1 MIHNITTGFAVAL
14 QPVNLLFALIGA
26 VLGTLVGVLP
36 GLGPTATI
44 AMLIPA
50 TAGMDPLQAIIMMA
64 GVYYGS
70 MYGGSTT
77 SILINTPGEAASIMT
92 CLDGYQMTL
101 QGRAGAAL
109 GISAIGSFIA
119 GTISVAGLM
128 FLAPVVSDVALSFG
142 PVENF
147 SLMLLGFSVVISL
160 AGKSILKG
168 LLSCSVGVALGS
180 VGLDLVYGTPRLTYG
195 TAVLLNGIEFI
206 AVVVGM
212 FAIPEVLEGVEQS
225 AGTLVRGKLRGLF
238 PTLQDLK
245 DSFGAIMRGSFLGF
259 AVGLVPGGSG
269 TVATFLSY
277 DLEKKVSKHP
287 ERFGK
292 GAIEGVAGPESAN
305 NAVTG
310 ASMIPLL
317 TLGIPCGAA
326 LAVLMGALMIHGLRP
341 GPLLFTSNPSFV
353 WGLIA
358 SMYIGNVMCLILNLP
373 LVGLW
378 ARLTLIPFPLLGPV
392 VLVLCFVGTY
402 GVNNSMFDVWVM
414 AIAGT
419 VAYLMKKVSIPLV
432 PMVLA
437 LVVGPNLE
445 SALRQ
450 SLAMSKG
457 SPLIFFSHPIS
468 LAILCLATFSV
479 FLSFRS
485 RAREAA
491 DDER

>member
-1 MIHNITTGFAVAL
+1 MGLAVAT
-14 QPVNLLFALIGA
+14 QPMNLLFALLGA

-44 AMLIPA
+44 AMLIPT
-50 TAGMDPLQAIIMMA
+50 TAGMDPLPAIIMMA

-77 SILINTPGEAASIMT
+77 SILINVPGEAASVMT

-109 GISAIGSFIA
+109 GMSAIGSFIA
-119 GTISVAGLM
+119 GTASIVGLM
-128 FLAPVVSDVALSFG
+128 LLAPVVSDVALSFG

-147 SLMLLGFSVVISL
+147 ALMLLGFTVVISL

-168 LLSCSVGVALGS
+168 VLSCSLGLILAAI
-180 VGLDLVYGTPRLTYG
+180 GLDPMKGSPRLNFG
-195 TAVLLNGIEFI
+195 TAALLNGIDFI

-212 FAIPEVLEGVEQS
+212 FAIPEVLESIEES
-225 AGTLVRGKLRGLF
+225 AVGTLVRTKLRGLF
-238 PTLQDLK
+238 PTWQDWK
-245 DSFGAIMRGSFLGF
+245 DSFWPILRGTCLGF
-259 AVGLVPGGSG
+259 CIGLVPGGSG
-269 TVATFLSY
+269 TVATFLTY
-277 DLEKKVSKHP
+277 DLEKKLSRHP

-292 GAIEGVAGPESAN
+292 GAIQGVAGPEAAN

-317 TLGIPCGAA
+317 TLGIPCGAV
-326 LAVLMGALMIHGLRP
+326 LAALMGALMIHGLRP
-341 GPLLFTSNPSFV
+341 GPLLLSSNPKFV

-358 SMYIGNVMCLILNLP
+358 SMYIGNLMCLVLNLP

-378 ARLTLIPFPLLGPV
+378 ARLSLIPMPLLGPA
-392 VLVLCFVGTY
+392 VLALCFVGTY
-402 GVNNSMFDVWVM
+402 GVRNSMFDVWVM
-414 AIAGT
+414 MIAGT
-419 VAYLMKKVSIPLV
+419 VAYFMKKLAIPTV
-432 PMVLA
+432 PLVLA

-445 SALRQ
+445 AALRQ

-457 SPLIFFSHPIS
+457 SPLIFFAHPIS
-468 LAILCLATFSV
+468 LAILTLAAVSVVFS
-479 FLSFRS
+479 LRS
-485 RAREAA
+485 RARGV
-491 DDER
+491 